1 VHAAR
6 TDEAA
11 AAVAG
16 PIVARG
22 YRGFDPSAVVIGG
35 PERVADAFAALGSA
49 GCTDVIVR
57 HLAEDQDAV
66 LGSFEQLG
74 VVRRALQ

>member
-1 VHAAR
+1 VHASS
-6 TDEAA
+6 TDQAA
-11 AAVAG
+11 EQVAG

-35 PERVADAFAALGSA
+35 PQRVADAFASLGSA

-74 VVRRALQ
+74 AVRTALQ